1 MYFCAPILSS
11 LRLLRQGKFLM
22 RDHFRVRPPLF
33 RKAQL
38 GFNTCSYLYNSEMGF
53 VKFQEKIAY
62 NIDGILLK

>member
-1 MYFCAPILSS
+1 
-11 LRLLRQGKFLM
+11 M